1 MSKKEHLERL
11 PILLSSF
18 DFNFIW
24 AIHVSP
30 FVPRTF
36 SVFFFLRLY
45 ISYFLSF
52 CLIKKAIRSVQSVL
66 WRAHA
71 HKHTRRRNESLY
83 SITQLGISIYD
94 FLLFFFI
101 TFPLFS
107 LPLHYLSH
115 MHSFYTQASPKLTS
129 YIRRYIHIDTH
140 MHNSQSLINSF
151 DLKSFTAKHDTK
163 SKKKKPFFIRDL
175 K

>member
-36 SVFFFLRLY
+36 SVFFFCAY
-45 ISYFLSF
+45 IFRIFKLLFDKKSYTFRTKCAF
-52 CLIKKAIRSVQSVL
+52 ACARAQTHMRTNTHANQTNHYIRS
-66 WRAHA
+66 
-71 HKHTRRRNESLY
+71 HTWVS
-83 SITQLGISIYD
+83 ISIYG
-94 FLLFFFI
+94 FLLFFI
-101 TFPLFS
+101 TFPLFF

-115 MHSFYTQASPKLTS
+115 HMHSFYTHASPILTS
-129 YIRRYIHIDTH
+129 YTRKYIHSHTH
-140 MHNSQSLINSF
+140 MRISPSLI
-151 DLKSFTAKHDTK
+151 
-163 SKKKKPFFIRDL
+163 
-175 K
+175 